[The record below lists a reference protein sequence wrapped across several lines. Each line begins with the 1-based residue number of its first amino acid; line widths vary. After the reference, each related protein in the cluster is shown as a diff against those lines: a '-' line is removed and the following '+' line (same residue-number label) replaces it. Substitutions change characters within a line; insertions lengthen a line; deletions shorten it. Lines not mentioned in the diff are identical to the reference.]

1 MNFVIGYNDKFNYI
15 FNNLKNNTLNNS
27 ILISGNK
34 GIGKFFFVT
43 NLIKEYLIYKTNKA
57 NIEHHLSLLKNNTHS
72 NIKILKKEIDLK
84 TNKIKNFIT
93 IDQVRNINVFS
104 RETSQIENLA
114 KFIIIDS
121 ADNLNANAANSLL
134 KILEEPKKNTY
145 FFLISHQ
152 PSLLLPSIKSRCL
165 KINLPTH
172 NFSDFSEIL
181 ISNNI
186 TDDETIKFL
195 FDITNGS
202 PGVSTE
208 YNFKEILEI
217 FDRLIES
224 VSDLNNFSDNNI
236 YLVDVLSKF
245 DNEKLKIYLS
255 LLKFILITIIK
266 IKYGVNIFDYFLSSN
281 IKKIIDI
288 SEDVSF
294 TSINKKLEYLIKN
307 ENDLFT
313 LNLDKKIFMINFF
326 AER

>member
-1 MNFVIGYNDKFNYI
+1 MNIVLGYNDKFNYI
-15 FNNLKNNTLNNS
+15 FNNLKNDTLNNS

-236 YLVDVLSKF
+236 YLLDVLSKF

>member
-1 MNFVIGYNDKFNYI
+1 MNIVIGYNDQFNYI
-15 FNNLKNNTLNNS
+15 FNNLKNDTLNNS

-34 GIGKFFFVT
+34 GIGKYFFVT
-43 NLIKEYLIYKTNKA
+43 NLIKEYLIYSTNKE
-57 NIEHHLSLLKNNTHS
+57 NIEHHLYLLKNNTHS
-72 NIKILKKEIDLK
+72 NIKVIKKEIDLK

-93 IDQVRNINVFS
+93 IDQIRNINVFS

-121 ADNLNANAANSLL
+121 ADNLNSNAANSLL

-181 ISNNI
+181 ILNNI

-202 PGVSTE
+202 PGLSTE

-217 FDRLIES
+217 FDRLIIS
-224 VSDLNNFSDNNI
+224 VSDLNTFSDNNI
-236 YLVDVLSKF
+236 YLLDVLTKF

-313 LNLDKKIFMINFF
+313 FNLDKKIFMINYFSVS
-326 AER
+326 

>member
-1 MNFVIGYNDKFNYI
+1 MNFVIGYNDKFNYL
-15 FNNLKNNTLNNS
+15 FNNLKNDTLNNS

-43 NLIKEYLIYKTNKA
+43 NLIKEYLIYKTNKK
-57 NIEHHLSLLKNNTHS
+57 NIKHHLSLLKNNTHS

-121 ADNLNANAANSLL
+121 ADNLNANSANSLL

-181 ISNNI
+181 ILNNI

-202 PGVSTE
+202 PGLSTE

-245 DNEKLKIYLS
+245 DNEKLKVYLS

>member
-1 MNFVIGYNDKFNYI
+1 MNFVIGYNDKFNYL
-15 FNNLKNNTLNNS
+15 FNNLKNDTLNNS

-43 NLIKEYLIYKTNKA
+43 NLIKEYLIYKTNKK
-57 NIEHHLSLLKNNTHS
+57 NIKHHLSLLKNNTHS

-121 ADNLNANAANSLL
+121 ADNLNANSANSLL

-181 ISNNI
+181 ISKNI

-202 PGVSTE
+202 PGLSTE

-245 DNEKLKIYLS
+245 DNEKLKVYLS

-266 IKYGVNIFDYFLSSN
+266 IKYRVNIFDYFLSSN

>member
-1 MNFVIGYNDKFNYI
+1 MNIVLGYNDKFNYI
-15 FNNLKNNTLNNS
+15 FNNLKNDTLNNS

-93 IDQVRNINVFS
+93 IDQVRNINFFS

-121 ADNLNANAANSLL
+121 ADNLNSNAANSLL

-202 PGVSTE
+202 PGLSTE
-208 YNFKEILEI
+208 YNFKETLEI
-217 FDRLIES
+217 FDRLIKS
-224 VSDLNNFSDNNI
+224 VSDLNTFSDNNI
-236 YLVDVLSKF
+236 YLLDVLTKF

-288 SEDVSF
+288 SDDVSF
-294 TSINKKLEYLIKN
+294 ESINKKLEYLIKN

-313 LNLDKKIFMINFF
+313 LNLDKKIFIINFF